1 MKRITL
7 LLLLMLLLSG
17 CSGNDAMD
25 RAMNLRA
32 RLLAAKS
39 CSFDAEI
46 TADYG
51 NKTYTFAMGCQT
63 DAHGDLSFTV
73 QEPQTIAGIT
83 GSITQEGGKLTYDGT
98 ALSFALLADDQV
110 TPVSAP
116 WILMRSLRSGYL
128 TSCGADGELTRLII
142 DDSYAEDALTL
153 HIWLDSADT
162 PVQADIIWDG
172 RRILTV
178 TVKDFT
184 IA

>member
-1 MKRITL
+1 MKRIAFL
-7 LLLLMLLLSG
+7 LLLVLLLSG
-17 CSGNDAMD
+17 CRSEDVMD

-32 RLLAAKS
+32 RLLAAEA
-39 CSFDAEI
+39 CSFDAVI

-51 NKTYTFAMGCQT
+51 NKTYTFAMGCQI
-63 DAHGDLSFTV
+63 DAHGNLSFTV

-83 GSITQEGGKLTYDGT
+83 GTISQEGGKLTFDDT
-98 ALSFALLADDQV
+98 ALSFGLLADDQL
-110 TPVSAP
+110 TPISGP
-116 WILMRSLRSGYL
+116 WILMRALRGGYL

-142 DDSYAEDALTL
+142 DDSYAEDALML

-162 PVQADIIWDG
+162 PVQADIFWDN

-178 TVKDFT
+178 TVKNFS